1 MKLLKHIII
10 ITLVT
15 VIISA
20 PALAFAKS
28 LVIYYSRTGNTK
40 LISET
45 IAKEMGADIVEIKE
59 VRSDRLGFWG
69 FVGAGWDAF
78 QDTHSEILPRKIE
91 LQGYD
96 TVIIAT
102 PIWSWHFAPAIHTLL
117 QTHNFDN
124 QKVILITN
132 ANIDIKKYDKF
143 KDGKGNAVQNFLEGY
158 LKEKQKKARDEMI
171 AATSNDPSRVK
182 GHFHIETK
190 NKTPEQL
197 TEDAHSAV
205 VYINERLAK

>member
-1 MKLLKHIII
+1 MKLLKQIII

-15 VIISA
+15 LIISA
-20 PALAFAKS
+20 PALALAKT

-59 VRSDRLGFWG
+59 VNLDRLGFWG
-69 FVGAGWDAF
+69 FAGAGWDAF
-78 QDTHSEILPRKIE
+78 LDNHSEITPRKIQ
-91 LQGYD
+91 LQEYD
-96 TVIIAT
+96 TVIIAS
-102 PIWSWHFAPAIHTLL
+102 PIWSWHFATPIRTLL

-124 QKVILITN
+124 QKLILVTN
-132 ANIDIKKYDKF
+132 ANIDIKKYDQY
-143 KDGKGNAVQNFLEGY
+143 KDGKGNAIQNFLEGY
-158 LKEKQKKARDEMI
+158 LKRKQKKARDEMI

-190 NKTPEQL
+190 NKTTDQL
-197 TEDAHSAV
+197 IEDAKRAV
-205 VYINERLAK
+205 VYINERLTK